1 MDARTGRRRYEGIG
15 MNKALAPTVTMTPD
29 EALVEA
35 FRCLMCWDAPCTRAC
50 PTSIDVPGFIK
61 RIGTGDL
68 LGSARTILEAN
79 VLGASCARVCPT
91 EVLCAGACVLND
103 LHERPIDIG
112 RLQAFA
118 TDEVVFG
125 GVALL
130 DVAPSTG
137 STIGVVGSGPAGLS
151 CAAEL
156 AQRGHDVTVYD
167 AQPDPGGLNTYG
179 VANYKMDRATALAET
194 SFIKSFGV
202 KFLQNTMIGRDV
214 PIDDLLTGHDA
225 VFIGVGL
232 GAVPPLGI
240 EGEDLN
246 GFVDALDFIADVRAG
261 QADISGRRIA
271 VIGGGNTA
279 IDAVTQAAKLGADRV
294 YLVYRRGRDE
304 MRAYPHDI
312 ERALTSGVEFIHWSA
327 PRRVEGNGTVE
338 SLVCERTEHVTDDDG
353 TVRLVAVPGSEY
365 SIPVTMVMRATGQE
379 KRRSFFS
386 SIPGIATDDGGRVV
400 VNDDFRTGNNKVWA
414 GGDCVN
420 GGKEVVN
427 AVAHGKAAAVD
438 IDQTLRSDTQ
448 GSTTY
453 GSRG

>member
-1 MDARTGRRRYEGIG
+1 MTQPVTTDGSANG
-15 MNKALAPTVTMTPD
+15 LAPAVTMTPD

-35 FRCLMCWDAPCTRAC
+35 YRCLMCWDAPCTRAC

-68 LGSARTILEAN
+68 IGSARTILSAN
-79 VLGASCARVCPT
+79 ILGASCARVCPT

-118 TDEVVFG
+118 TDGVVFG
-125 GVALL
+125 GVTLF
-130 DVAPSTG
+130 DNAPSTG
-137 STIGVVGSGPAGLS
+137 STIGIVGSGPAGLS

-167 AQPDPGGLNTYG
+167 AHADPGGLNTYG
-179 VANYKMDRATALAET
+179 VAKYKMDRPTALAEA
-194 SFIKSFGV
+194 SFIEGFGV
-202 KFLQNTMIGRDV
+202 EFRQDTMIGRDIS
-214 PIDDLLTGHDA
+214 IDDLLAGHDA

-232 GAVPPLGI
+232 GAVPPIGI
-240 EGEDLN
+240 DGEDLD

-261 QADISGRRIA
+261 QADISGQRIA
-271 VIGGGNTA
+271 VVGGGNTA

-312 ERALTSGVEFIHWSA
+312 ERALSSGVEFIHWSA
-327 PRRVEGNGTVE
+327 PSRVEGNGAVE

-353 TVRLVAVPGSEY
+353 TVRLVAISGSEY

-379 KRRSFFS
+379 KRRSFLR
-386 SIPGIATDDGGRVV
+386 SIPGLATDDGGRVV
-400 VNDDFRTGNNKVWA
+400 VNDDFRTGNNKIWA

-427 AVAHGKAAAVD
+427 AVAHGKAAALD
-438 IDQTLRSDTQ
+438 IDRTLRSDDQ
-448 GSTTY
+448 GSITH

>member
-1 MDARTGRRRYEGIG
+1 MDEL
-15 MNKALAPTVTMTPD
+15 LAAAVTMTPD

-35 FRCLMCWDAPCTRAC
+35 HRCLMCWDAPCTRAC

-68 LGSARTILEAN
+68 LGSARTILSAN
-79 VLGASCARVCPT
+79 ILGASCARVCPV

-118 TDEVVFG
+118 TDDVVFG
-125 GVALL
+125 GARLFEA
-130 DVAPSTG
+130 APSTG
-137 STIGVVGSGPAGLS
+137 RTIGIIGAGPAGLS

-156 AQRGHDVTVYD
+156 AQRGHQVTVYD
-167 AQPDPGGLNTYG
+167 ANEEPGGLNTYG
-179 VANYKMDRATALAET
+179 VARYKMDRQTALAEVD
-194 SFIKSFGV
+194 FIKGFGV
-202 KFLQNTMIGRDV
+202 EIRQATAVGRDV
-214 PIDDLLTGHDA
+214 SIDDVIAAHDA
-225 VFIGVGL
+225 VFLGVGL
-232 GAVPPLGI
+232 GGVPPLGI
-240 EGEDLN
+240 EGEDLG

-261 QADISGRRIA
+261 SVEMTGQRVA

-279 IDAVTQAAKLGADRV
+279 IDAVTQAAKLGAERV
-294 YLVYRRGRDE
+294 YLVYRRGRGE

-312 ERALTSGVEFIHWSA
+312 ERALTTGVEFIHWSA
-327 PRRVEGNGTVE
+327 PKRVEGDGHVQA
-338 SLVCERTEHVTDDDG
+338 LVCERTEHVTADDG
-353 TVRLVAVPGSEY
+353 SVRLVALPGTEY

-379 KRRSFFS
+379 KRRSFLS
-386 SIPGIATDDGGRVV
+386 EIEGVVTDDGGRVIV
-400 VNDDFRTGNNKVWA
+400 DEVFRTGNEKIWA

-438 IDQTLRSDTQ
+438 IDRSLRSETL
-448 GSTTY
+448 GSEA
-453 GSRG
+453 